1 VDSPADH
8 PGNESATPLAT
19 AVAPCGG
26 VLLGPGEVQDAIK
39 EGWIGAERARRR
51 LMVGQAISWI
61 RYRNNDQS

>member
-39 EGWIGAERARRR
+39 EGWIGAERARAPSHGWTGHK
-51 LMVGQAISWI
+51 L
-61 RYRNNDQS
+61 DQVPQQ